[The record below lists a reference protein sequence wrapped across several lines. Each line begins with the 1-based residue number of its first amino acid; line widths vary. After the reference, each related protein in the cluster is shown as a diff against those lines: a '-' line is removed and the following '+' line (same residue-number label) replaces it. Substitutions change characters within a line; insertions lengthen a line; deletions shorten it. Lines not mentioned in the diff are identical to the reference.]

1 METPADLPSIHGTI
15 HTNKDGVM
23 KFTKRSLVMLA
34 AAAAL
39 LLAGCTGP
47 APTATPTAQPTQA
60 AATATPQAAAL
71 ATLTPTPAPTQA
83 AATATSEAT
92 AAPENP
98 ASGGDE
104 PIRFEP
110 GTVNAEV
117 SGRLEAGAAK
127 RYQFTALKGQ
137 IVTVELTVDPDT
149 ADGLPATITVTG
161 VDGTVLITEPTTRW
175 KGTVL
180 TSQEY
185 IIVVQS
191 AAQQVLSFKLLLA
204 IPAAGS
210 TPYVTLP
217 ESLCQSFQESAAA
230 ALKIPIQ
237 IELAAPFM
245 DEMTGETGQGC
256 ALTGSGTGSNFE
268 SPAQAVGLLK
278 EAFLGFTEL
287 PAYQADGPTG
297 TATALS
303 RDSAIL
309 IIRVSWEPAPGTDCP
324 SDQPI
329 SACSLKPEQKLYTIS
344 IQGAM
349 K

>member
-1 METPADLPSIHGTI
+1 
-15 HTNKDGVM
+15 M
-23 KFTKRSLVMLA
+23 KHMQRFLIMLA
-34 AAAAL
+34 ASAAL
-39 LLAGCTGP
+39 LLAGCTGA
-47 APTATPTAQPTQA
+47 APTTAPTAQPTQA
-60 AATATPQAAAL
+60 AATAAPQAAAS
-71 ATLTPTPAPTQA
+71 ATPTQTAAPSQA
-83 AATATSEAT
+83 VNTATPEAT
-92 AAPENP
+92 AAPTDP
-98 ASGGDE
+98 VFSGE
-104 PIRFEP
+104 APIRFEP
-110 GTVNAEV
+110 GTVNADV

-127 RYQFTALKGQ
+127 RYQFSALKGQ
-137 IVTVELTVDPDT
+137 IVTVELTVDPDP
-149 ADGLPATITVTG
+149 ADGLPATITITG
-161 VDGTVLITEPTTRW
+161 ADGTVLISEPTMRW

-185 IIVVQS
+185 MIVVQS
-191 AAQQVLSFKLLLA
+191 AAQQALSFKLLLA
-204 IPAAGS
+204 IPAGGS
-210 TPYVTLP
+210 TPYVALP
-217 ESLCQSFQESAAA
+217 ESLCQSFRETTAA

-237 IELAAPFM
+237 IELAAPFT

-287 PAYQADGPTG
+287 PAYQADGATG
-297 TATALS
+297 SATALS

-309 IIRVSWEPAPGTDCP
+309 IIRISWEPAPGTDCP

-329 SACSLKPEQKLYTIS
+329 SACPLKPEQKLYTIR